1 MTDYVDIMPLLERAY
16 KIGLKDKHIQDL
28 LNIPTGTFSRAKNG
42 TEPLPAQ
49 AWLDCKNLIQ
59 DCEELQRR
67 NSLPVLW
74 TDLRSVRRQLE
85 ILRAEQSNP
94 PSEPSAE
101 DSDMFRR
108 FSHGEPLDEI
118 AVRHNLDKGTVLA
131 RVEAVLKHGEYLART
146 VQSAV
151 AVSSQEI

>member
-16 KIGLKDKHIQDL
+16 KIGLRDKHIQDL

-49 AWLDCKNLIQ
+49 TWMDCKNLIQ

-85 ILRAEQSNP
+85 ALRDERCNP
-94 PSEPSAE
+94 PCEPTPG

-118 AVRHNLDKGTVLA
+118 AIRHNLDKVTVLA
-131 RVEAVLKHGEYLART
+131 HIEAVLKRGEYLTRS
-146 VQSAV
+146 VQPV
-151 AVSSQEI
+151 QQ